1 MGWRSNFNAGS
12 PLRDRA
18 EQRIGER
25 LGEGRVNGLAEY
37 GPDFEGDP
45 LIQAFEEA
53 VDLAL
58 YLAVEIERRAAA
70 TQAAK

>member
-1 MGWRSNFNAGS
+1 MNWRKGFNVDS

-25 LGEGRVNGLAEY
+25 LGHGRVTGALEY

-45 LIQAFEEA
+45 LEQAFEEA

-58 YLAVEIERRAAA
+58 YLAVEIERRRD
-70 TQAAK
+70 

>member
-1 MGWRSNFNAGS
+1 MSDWRKDFNVDS

-18 EQRIGER
+18 EQRISER
-25 LGEGRVNGLAEY
+25 LGQGRLTGAIEY

-58 YLAVEIERRAAA
+58 YLAVEIEARKEPPR
-70 TQAAK
+70 